1 MVVAALFAMSFAH
14 SALAAENMATFNG
27 EVIAVDSYDKTFTVK
42 PLESIES
49 ESMESSAPLT
59 FNWDKMTSVIM
70 CDQNSSIEGIRVG
83 GRVTVTYHEE
93 GGSLIAD
100 AINIAPL
107 YLACY
112 DQ

>member
-1 MVVAALFAMSFAH
+1 MFGRKMVRDKRSIRAANIVLGAVVMVVAALFAMSFAH

-70 CDQNSSIEGIRVG
+70 CDQNSSI
-83 GRVTVTYHEE
+83 
-93 GGSLIAD
+93 
-100 AINIAPL
+100 
-107 YLACY
+107 
-112 DQ
+112 